1 MFEQVQVTV
10 YGQGVNRTDRLYA
23 VIEELRASAPRRR
36 TARELADRFAV
47 SERTIERDISTLQ
60 QAGIPVYAGGGPREG
75 YALDQAMTL
84 PPLNLTPAEAV
95 AVAVTLDQ
103 ADAEGSPYAPSARTA
118 LRKIVAAMSA
128 ADGAAAREFAQRIRF
143 LVPVTDETTATVPA
157 IVAEA
162 VAERRVVRLSYVD
175 RGGAVTERDVE
186 PVAFVSGGR
195 DQYLIGWCRL
205 RQEARAFRV
214 DRINRAT
221 LRDEPVPPRRYDEEP
236 GPAITDLV
244 AHALDLEVG

>member
-1 MFEQVQVTV
+1 MSAGGFTV
-10 YGQGVNRTDRLYA
+10 GGVNRIDRLYA

-36 TARELADRFAV
+36 TAPELAERFDV
-47 SERTIERDISTLQ
+47 GVPVIERDITTLQ
-60 QAGIPVYAGGGPREG
+60 QAGVPISASDGPRGG
-75 YALDQAMTL
+75 YALDRSMTL

-103 ADAEGSPYAPSARTA
+103 ADAEGSPYAPSAHTA
-118 LRKIVAAMSA
+118 LRKIVAAMSS

-143 LVPVTDETTATVPA
+143 LVPVTDAATATVPA
-157 IVAEA
+157 VVEEA

-195 DQYLIGWCRL
+195 DPYLIGWCRL
-205 RQEARAFRV
+205 RREARAFRV

-221 LRDEPVPPRRYDEEP
+221 LSDETAPPRRYEEEP
-236 GPAITDLV
+236 GPAISDLV
-244 AHALDLEVG
+244 AHALDLDVR